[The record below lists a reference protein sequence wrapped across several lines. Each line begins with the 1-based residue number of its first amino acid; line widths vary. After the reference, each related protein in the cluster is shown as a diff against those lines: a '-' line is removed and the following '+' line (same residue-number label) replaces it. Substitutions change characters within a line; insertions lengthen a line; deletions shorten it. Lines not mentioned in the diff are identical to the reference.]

1 MMEIEESA
9 IAKFDENMEAMEEE
23 FFNEA
28 EQQDDL
34 PVEEDVRN
42 LNVFWDKREMDEHK
56 ALEHQMQ
63 DAMQLIS

>member
-28 EQQDDL
+28 AQQDDL
-34 PVEEDVRN
+34 PIEEDVRN

-63 DAMQLIS
+63 DAMHLIS